1 MSNKISLEN
10 FSAKQAKQKIVYLL
24 VQLQESNFKSINKV
38 EKGKAC

>member
-24 VQLQESNFKSINKV
+24 AQFQKTIFKSINKAK
-38 EKGKAC
+38 KGKAF